1 MTSFVPSA
9 PLPPNPATATG
20 RVEMPPGFLWG
31 AATAAFQIEG
41 AGHTDGRT
49 DSVWDAFARV
59 PGAVVNGDDG
69 MVACDHYHR
78 YREDVALLRDLNLGT
93 YRFSTSWARVR
104 PDGGAVNPAGL
115 AFYDRLVDELLAA
128 DVLPWLTL
136 YHWDL
141 PQALEEKGGWT
152 SRDTAYLFAEYAV
165 TMHEALGDRV
175 GVWTTL
181 NEPWCSA
188 FLGYTAGVHAPG
200 RQSREEGLAAAHHLL
215 LGHGLAVQALRERAP
230 EANLGLTLNFTVSD
244 PVDPQDPADVD
255 AARRIDGQFNRI
267 FLDPVFHGEYPADV
281 LEDVAPY
288 GLLDHVK
295 DGDLKI
301 ISTPIDTLGV
311 NYYNGGAVSARPQTT
326 APGTGG
332 DGGGGTRPEGVRDE
346 EADAAP
352 VRPTSSPYPAA
363 DGVHA
368 HSRGLPRTDMGW
380 EVQPEGLTRLL
391 TRLQRDFTGPRGVA
405 MYITENGAAYPDQVG
420 PDGSVDDQDRLE
432 FLDAHLRATRDA
444 IDAGADVRGY
454 FAWSLMDNFEWALGY
469 TKRFGIVRVDY
480 ETQERTVKASGAW
493 YAQVARDNAI
503 PARETPAADAAPA
516 E

>member
-1 MTSFVPSA
+1 M
-9 PLPPNPATATG
+9 
-20 RVEMPPGFLWG
+20 
-31 AATAAFQIEG
+31 
-41 AGHTDGRT
+41 
-49 DSVWDAFARV
+49 
-59 PGAVVNGDDG
+59 
-69 MVACDHYHR
+69 
-78 YREDVALLRDLNLGT
+78 
-93 YRFSTSWARVR
+93 
-104 PDGGAVNPAGL
+104 
-115 AFYDRLVDELLAA
+115 
-128 DVLPWLTL
+128 
-136 YHWDL
+136 
-141 PQALEEKGGWT
+141 
-152 SRDTAYLFAEYAV
+152 
-165 TMHEALGDRV
+165 
-175 GVWTTL
+175 
-181 NEPWCSA
+181 
-188 FLGYTAGVHAPG
+188 
-200 RQSREEGLAAAHHLL
+200 
-215 LGHGLAVQALRERAP
+215 
-230 EANLGLTLNFTVSD
+230 SD

-295 DGDLKI
+295 DGDLEI
-301 ISTPIDTLGV
+301 ISTPIDPLGV
-311 NYYNGGAVSARPQTT
+311 NYYNGGAVAARPQTT
-326 APGTGG
+326 APGAGS

-405 MYITENGAAYPDQVG
+405 MYITENGAAYPDRVG